1 MVQNM
6 SEEETETLEEESRT
20 TGLALYLECGT
31 LKLQPRQWLYGKNNA
46 KVVYSCTS
54 ATAIGSQL

>member
-6 SEEETETLEEESRT
+6 AEEETKTLEEESRT
-20 TGLALYLECGT
+20 TGSALYLKYGT
-31 LKLQPRQWLYGKNNA
+31 SKLQPCQWLYGKNNG